1 MAEIIPLLMFVV
13 VCLVLMAGYPVALSL
28 SGTALIFALA
38 GYVTGYFDMAFFMRC
53 PIDCLA
59 QSKTRP

>member
-28 SGTALIFALA
+28 SPE
-38 GYVTGYFDMAFFMRC
+38 RH
-53 PIDCLA
+53 
-59 QSKTRP
+59 